1 MAFCFITQQMCV
13 SSCREPAYTIGC
25 FLSIYLSIYLS
36 MQVLLHQQIVNI
48 LREAFLDFVTHFSAI
63 VSKTH
68 YYFVFVSIKHQ
79 FATNI

>member
-1 MAFCFITQQMCV
+1 
-13 SSCREPAYTIGC
+13 Y
-25 FLSIYLSIYLS
+25 LSIYLSIYLS

-48 LREAFLDFVTHFSAI
+48 LREAFLDFVVHFSAI
-63 VSKTH
+63 VPKTH

>member
-1 MAFCFITQQMCV
+1 MAFVLLRSKCV
-13 SSCREPAYTIGC
+13 FHLVESPLIPSVV
-25 FLSIYLSIYLS
+25 FYLSIYLS

-48 LREAFLDFVTHFSAI
+48 LREAFLDFVAHFSAI
-63 VSKTH
+63 VPKTH

>member
-1 MAFCFITQQMCV
+1 
-13 SSCREPAYTIGC
+13 
-25 FLSIYLSIYLS
+25 

-48 LREAFLDFVTHFSAI
+48 LREAFLDFVAHFSAI
-63 VSKTH
+63 VPKTH

>member
-1 MAFCFITQQMCV
+1 MAFCFIKQQMCV
-13 SSCREPAYTIGC
+13 SSCREPAYTIGG
-25 FLSIYLSIYLS
+25 FLSFYLS

-48 LREAFLDFVTHFSAI
+48 LREAFLDFVAHFSAI
-63 VSKTH
+63 VPKTH

>member
-25 FLSIYLSIYLS
+25 FLSIYLS
-36 MQVLLHQQIVNI
+36 MQVLLHQQIVNT
-48 LREAFLDFVTHFSAI
+48 LREAFLDFVAHFSAI
-63 VSKTH
+63 VPKTH

>member
-13 SSCREPAYTIGC
+13 SSCREPAYIIGC
-25 FLSIYLSIYLS
+25 FLSIYLCKC
-36 MQVLLHQQIVNI
+36 LLHQQSVNT
-48 LREAFLDFVTHFSAI
+48 LREVFLDFVAHFSAI
-63 VSKTH
+63 VPKTH

>member
-13 SSCREPAYTIGC
+13 SSCLEPAYTIGC
-25 FLSIYLSIYLS
+25 FLSFYLS
-36 MQVLLHQQIVNI
+36 MQVLLHQQIVNT
-48 LREAFLDFVTHFSAI
+48 LREAFLDFVAHFSAI
-63 VSKTH
+63 VPKTH